1 MGFKS
6 LQKGK
11 TEILS
16 ICKEQLLSFLTISH
30 LPYILQ
36 KI

>member
-16 ICKEQLLSFLTISH
+16 ICKEQLLSFLKIS
-30 LPYILQ
+30 LFLYILQ